1 MFGKIGKRYARAL
14 FESYFPSELEAVRD
28 ALGVFVT
35 LWEENATLSQ
45 VMANPAYSIEGRKS
59 SLRDIAEKLRP
70 GDKKFANLFDTLIEN
85 NRIKNCKEIH
95 LSFVKLIE
103 ELKKLLSLEIVS
115 AFDLGS
121 DEKESITSRIAKEH
135 GSLAT
140 VSWQVDKDIIGGLLI
155 RAGDTV
161 LDNSIKGALRRAQG
175 ALGI

>member
-14 FESYFPSELEAVRD
+14 FESYTPAELEGVRD
-28 ALGVFVT
+28 ALGAFVT
-35 LWEENATLSQ
+35 LWEENVSFSQ

-59 SLRDIAEKLRP
+59 SLSDIAEKLRP
-70 GDKKFANLFDTLIEN
+70 ADKKFSAFFDTLLEN
-85 NRIKNCKEIH
+85 DRIKNCKEIH

-103 ELKKLLSLEIVS
+103 EFKKLLSLEIVS

-121 DEKESITSRIAKEH
+121 DEKESITSQITKEH

-140 VSWQVDKDIIGGLLI
+140 VSWKVDKDIIGGLLI

-161 LDNSIKGALRRAQG
+161 LDNSIKGALKRAGG